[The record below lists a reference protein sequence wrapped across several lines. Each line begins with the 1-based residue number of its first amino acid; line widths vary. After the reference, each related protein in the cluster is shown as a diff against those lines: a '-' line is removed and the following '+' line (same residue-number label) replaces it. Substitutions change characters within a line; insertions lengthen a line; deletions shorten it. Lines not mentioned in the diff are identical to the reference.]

1 MALAVLITALDS
13 AGLHLGLKDQEH
25 NGYSCRVSA
34 SMSCFSQLNKSV
46 LIYIPMKFEALE
58 QFTFL
63 LRVPA
68 ELLLKPSLQK
78 CQLGISFCNF

>member
-34 SMSCFSQLNKSV
+34 VSIR
-46 LIYIPMKFEALE
+46 LIYPHLHPHE
-58 QFTFL
+58 
-63 LRVPA
+63 V
-68 ELLLKPSLQK
+68 
-78 CQLGISFCNF
+78 

>member
-34 SMSCFSQLNKSV
+34 VSIS
-46 LIYIPMKFEALE
+46 LIYPHLHPYEVRSLKTVYLPSQGARR
-58 QFTFL
+58 T
-63 LRVPA
+63 VA
-68 ELLLKPSLQK
+68 ET
-78 CQLGISFCNF
+78 